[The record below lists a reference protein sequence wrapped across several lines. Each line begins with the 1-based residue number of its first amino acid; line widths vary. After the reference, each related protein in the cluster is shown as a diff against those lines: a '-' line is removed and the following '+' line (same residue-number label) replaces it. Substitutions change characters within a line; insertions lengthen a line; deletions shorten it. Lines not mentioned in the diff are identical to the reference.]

1 MSTSDKLTKAMRLKI
16 DEAAAYGCTN
26 AEIALYCDIETKTI
40 YNWFNR
46 DPKLKERVKQLKD
59 KPILLARQTVLKAI
73 KNDNAEMAL
82 KYLERKKKDEFSLK
96 TETEVKGS
104 IENKTDLDNLPLKDK
119 KEILEIM
126 KRSNENK

>member
-1 MSTSDKLTKAMRLKI
+1 MRLKI

-26 AEIALYCDIETKTI
+26 AEIALYCGIETKTI